1 MNLDADGQVLGHRCE
16 SCGHTTVQ
24 ACHRC
29 PKCGGE
35 VTGASFAPSGVV
47 WSSTV
52 VRIPIPGR
60 EPPFGLA
67 YVDIDD
73 GPRILA
79 HVRSDSVSAIP
90 VGSRVRIT
98 ANSRDGDLEVSTV

>member
-1 MNLDADGQVLGHRCE
+1 MNLDADGRILGQRCI
-16 SCGHTTVQ
+16 SCGHTTTQ
-24 ACHRC
+24 PCHRC

-35 VTGASFAPSGVV
+35 VAGANFAPSGAV

-67 YVDIDD
+67 YVDLDD

-79 HVRSDSVSAIP
+79 HVQGNGDTAIP
-90 VGSRVRIT
+90 VRSRVSVT
-98 ANSRDGDLEVSTV
+98 SKDGDLEVFAL